1 MKTKIKCLGLALLVG
16 TMFASCKKTYECHC
30 NLKAGGETHVDVK
43 ATKADSEKACTDLAE
58 GSSTYSACHLE

>member
-1 MKTKIKCLGLALLVG
+1 MKTKINLVVLTAAFG
-16 TMFASCKKTYECHC
+16 FMMASCEKTHECHC